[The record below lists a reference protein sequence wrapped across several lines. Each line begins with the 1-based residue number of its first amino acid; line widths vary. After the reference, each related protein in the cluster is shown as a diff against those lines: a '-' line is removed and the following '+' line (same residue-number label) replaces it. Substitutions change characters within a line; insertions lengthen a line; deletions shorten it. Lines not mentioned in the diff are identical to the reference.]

1 MKLPL
6 LQILSPFP
14 ASSTFIS
21 DEEFSHCVNLA
32 RQHGLE
38 MLFYNRLKKHH
49 SESNPFIDA
58 YLKRNENAFL
68 FSVAR
73 SMRQEVI
80 EKDVVTA
87 LVTQRVPACII
98 KGNQIAR
105 SIYED
110 PNCRGSAD
118 IDVLIRTTDLID
130 ADRIITAMGFKSE
143 NTLPL
148 PFCIGRLHHIAYSN
162 IKNKI
167 LLELHWDFG
176 YPSYFDL
183 TPDEIW
189 KGIIGNESKDYSLT
203 PETMVIMLLT
213 HHFRHG
219 FREIKILLDILWS
232 LYRYDSIIN
241 WHNFT
246 QRLITYGLVKT
257 TAIILT
263 QLDDLWHLNE
273 SPMQSF
279 KILREQIASQ
289 PVHPSKYLLRY
300 FKINIDHPSHKSAD
314 MQVSKLAL
322 DRTSNIVHAFVKIFF
337 PRPRD
342 IKYFYPGSRGW
353 MLPFNY
359 LRFFCWRVT
368 KWNIFT

>member
-1 MKLPL
+1 MKSL
-6 LQILSPFP
+6 LAEILSPFP
-14 ASSTFIS
+14 VSHLSISSP
-21 DEEFSHCVNLA
+21 EFTRCQDLA
-32 RQHGLE
+32 RLQGVE

-49 SESNPFIDA
+49 SGSNPFIDA
-58 YLKRNENAFL
+58 YLKKNENAFL

-80 EKDVVTA
+80 EKNVVTA

-130 ADRIITAMGFKSE
+130 ADSIITAMGFKTE

-176 YPSYFDL
+176 YPSYFNL

-189 KGIIGNESKDYSLT
+189 HGVIGNDANEYSLT

-273 SPMQSF
+273 SPLQSF

-289 PVHPSKYLLRY
+289 PVHPSKFLLRY

-322 DRTSNIVHAFVKIFF
+322 DRTTNIVHAFVKIFF

-342 IKYFYPGSRGW
+342 IKYFYPGSRDW

>member
-1 MKLPL
+1 MKSL
-6 LQILSPFP
+6 LAEILSPFP
-14 ASSTFIS
+14 VSHLSISSA
-21 DEEFSHCVNLA
+21 EFPRCLDLA
-32 RQHGLE
+32 RLHGVE

-49 SESNPFIDA
+49 GGSNPFIDA
-58 YLKRNENAFL
+58 YLKKNENAFL

-105 SIYED
+105 TIYED

-118 IDVLIRTTDLID
+118 IDVLIRTTDLKD
-130 ADRIITAMGFKSE
+130 ADRIITAMGFTSE
-143 NTLPL
+143 NILPL

-162 IKNKI
+162 IKNNI

-176 YPSYFDL
+176 YPSYFNL

-189 KGIIGNESKDYSLT
+189 KGVIGSEAKDYSLT

-219 FREIKILLDILWS
+219 FREIKILVDILWT
-232 LYRYDSIIN
+232 LYRYDSIIH
-241 WHNFT
+241 WGNFT
-246 QRLITYGLVKT
+246 QQLIKYGLVKT

-273 SPMQSF
+273 GPLQSF
-279 KILREQIASQ
+279 KILREQITSL
-289 PVHPSKYLLRY
+289 PVHPSKFLLRY
-300 FKINIDHPSHKSAD
+300 FKIDIDHSSHKSTD
-314 MQVSKLAL
+314 MQVAKLAL
-322 DRTSNIVHAFVKIFF
+322 DRTSNIFYAFVKIFF

-342 IKYFYPGSRGW
+342 IKSFYPGSKAW

-368 KWNIFT
+368 KWRV